1 MKKIRRIIVGIVSII
16 YLMFL
21 IMRIDIPRNIFIIL
35 TGIILISQAIDE
47 WNRYKDTKKKIHL
60 FIPISLLAIIV
71 FLFCICC
78 FNEHYLY
85 FTS

>member
-1 MKKIRRIIVGIVSII
+1 MKKIRRIIVGIVSVI

-60 FIPISLLAIIV
+60 LIPISLLAIII
-71 FLFCICC
+71 FLVL
-78 FNEHYLY
+78 YLL
-85 FTS
+85 F